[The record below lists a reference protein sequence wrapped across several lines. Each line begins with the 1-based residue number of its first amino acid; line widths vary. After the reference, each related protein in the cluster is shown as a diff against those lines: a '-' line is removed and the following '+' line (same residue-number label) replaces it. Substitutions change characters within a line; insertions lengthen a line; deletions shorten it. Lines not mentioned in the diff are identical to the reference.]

1 MLHFRVCAA
10 NPLDACANIPVALT
24 LAAPPAH
31 PWRWIPT
38 LYFGQGIPYV
48 AVMTLAVVM
57 YKNLGV
63 GNTEIALWTSW
74 LYLPWVI
81 KPLWSPL
88 VDLLGRKRVWI
99 VGLQFVLGAAFASVA
114 LALHAPQW
122 FQLTLAVFW
131 LMAFASA
138 THDIAADGFYLLALP
153 ERTQA
158 AFVGVRSTFYRL
170 AMIAGQGGLVVLA
183 GLLHERAGG
192 SAAEWAGAWATVMG
206 LLAVGFVVLGLW
218 HAWALPRP
226 AGDGVVAVAAGPAG
240 APGTTGAAR
249 GGLRFGSGFA
259 LVFVAFFRQP
269 GIGRVLAFLLLY
281 RFAEAQ
287 LVKLIAPFLLD
298 PVAAGGLGLRT
309 QDVGIAYG
317 TVGVAALTAGG
328 LLGGWWISRIGL
340 ARALW
345 PLVISM
351 HAPNVLYVALAAA
364 QPQSLALVAA
374 AIGVEQF
381 GYGLGF
387 TAYMVFML
395 QVAAGPDEA
404 NPHKTAHY
412 ALATGFMA
420 LGMMLPGM
428 AAGWLQQQLG
438 YTAFFVW
445 CCIATLPSIAAAAWV
460 APWIRARP
468 RLAS

>member
-1 MLHFRVCAA
+1 M
-10 NPLDACANIPVALT
+10 NPRPADR
-24 LAAPPAH
+24 PPQ
-31 PWRWIPT
+31 PWRWIPS

-48 AVMTLAVVM
+48 VVMTVAVVM

-88 VDLLGRKRVWI
+88 VELLGRKRRWI
-99 VGLQFVLGAAFASVA
+99 VGLQFVIGALLATVA
-114 LALHAPQW
+114 LALPAPHW
-122 FQLTLAVFW
+122 FQLTLALFW

-138 THDIAADGFYLLALP
+138 THDIAADGFYLLALG

-170 AMIAGQGGLVVLA
+170 AMIAGQGGFVVLA
-183 GLLHERAGG
+183 GVLHERAGG
-192 SAAEWAGAWATVMG
+192 ASADWVDAWATVMG
-206 LLAVGFVVLGLW
+206 LVAAGFVALGLW

-226 AGDGVVAVAAGPAG
+226 AGDEAAPAAEELG
-240 APGTTGAAR
+240 REA
-249 GGLRFGSGFA
+249 GGGRHIGSAFVQVFA
-259 LVFVAFFRQP
+259 AFFRQRD
-269 GIGRVLAFLLLY
+269 IVRVLAFLLLY

-287 LVKLIAPFLLD
+287 LLKLVAPFLLD
-298 PVAAGGLGLRT
+298 PLVAGGLALRT

-328 LLGGWWISRIGL
+328 LLGGWWVSRVGL

-345 PLVISM
+345 PLVLCM
-351 HAPNVLYVALAAA
+351 HAPNLLYVALAAA
-364 QPQSLALVAA
+364 QPQGLALVSA
-374 AIGVEQF
+374 AIAVEQF

-395 QVAAGPDEA
+395 QVASGPDEA

-412 ALATGFMA
+412 AICTGFMA

-445 CCIATLPSIAAAAWV
+445 CCVATLPSFAAAAWIG
-460 APWIRARP
+460 PGIRP
-468 RLAS
+468 RPTLPA